1 MAAIGNGKYIQDAA
15 KSIGQIPKL
24 AARMTRAWEVVRGSI
39 SPLDV
44 YLLDLRYNHFV
55 TKSSALIH
63 TCSLSFTSPKEAL

>member
-39 SPLDV
+39 SPFDV
-44 YLLDLRYNHFV
+44 YLLDLRRKQFV
-55 TKSSALIH
+55 TKSFALIH
-63 TCSLSFTSPKEAL
+63 ICSLSFSSPKEAL

>member
-24 AARMTRAWEVVRGSI
+24 AARMIRAWEVVRGSI

-44 YLLDLRYNHFV
+44 YLLDLRRKQFV
-55 TKSSALIH
+55 TKSFALIH
-63 TCSLSFTSPKEAL
+63 ICSLSFSSPKEAL